1 MKTLRMSGLAFIV
14 ILLSGS
20 FTSCSKGE
28 NPENDG
34 DYSNEKKLVRFVDT
48 SGEESYTYTFSY
60 DEKGR
65 LTKAESIQE
74 YRSTNIIT
82 NYTYSY
88 EFTWHNDGITTTW
101 TSSGSP
107 EHYSCTLSLNN
118 GLVLREGNNDY
129 TANYTY
135 NSENRLVKFSDGE
148 YWTST
153 LNWDG
158 DKLKSMS
165 VGEENYTFAYNESC
179 MKGYSAIIPY
189 VVSPGECGLLFM
201 AHPELAGMRTK
212 QLPASVNG
220 QTFSY
225 EYDKEGY
232 VSKIVLED
240 SIYTLT
246 WK

>member
-1 MKTLRMSGLAFIV
+1 MSGLAFIV

-88 EFTWHNDGITTTW
+88 EFTWHNDGITTKQKSQPTI
-101 TSSGSP
+101 
-107 EHYSCTLSLNN
+107 N
-118 GLVLREGNNDY
+118 GKLAFLVLEHSYRFEI
-129 TANYTY
+129 
-135 NSENRLVKFSDGE
+135 R
-148 YWTST
+148 
-153 LNWDG
+153 G
-158 DKLKSMS
+158 DFTDL
-165 VGEENYTFAYNESC
+165 
-179 MKGYSAIIPY
+179 
-189 VVSPGECGLLFM
+189 
-201 AHPELAGMRTK
+201 
-212 QLPASVNG
+212 
-220 QTFSY
+220 
-225 EYDKEGY
+225 
-232 VSKIVLED
+232 
-240 SIYTLT
+240 
-246 WK
+246 